1 MTLVVDASALVKLV
15 LEEEHSEEFGKY
27 FYTAALSEKIFS
39 PDFALAEAFNAIWKH
54 VKLLRDLGEPEGV
67 KASRDLLEIW
77 EKLNIYS
84 FSRLSSQAL
93 EEALKTGL
101 TVYDA
106 AYLVLAEKLNAKLA
120 TFDGRLRKAAREA
133 GVPIVP

>member
-67 KASRDLLEIW
+67 KASRDLLKIW

-93 EEALKTGL
+93 RALHPRSLGASCF
-101 TVYDA
+101 A
-106 AYLVLAEKLNAKLA
+106 A
-120 TFDGRLRKAAREA
+120 TPFHI
-133 GVPIVP
+133 P